1 MFSKILKHQI
11 YRLHHGTLQC
21 LHVRY
26 FTSTPE
32 MINYFSLLGQPETF
46 TISDSELKQSY
57 QSQMKLLHPDKHTLK
72 SEPER
77 QEFVEKSTNV
87 VRAYEVLKD
96 DYRRALHL
104 LELNGESLE
113 EEGVSVS
120 GNIVGMEILMLVMEV
135 REMVDAILEKDKRS
149 DEEKQ
154 KLQLLL
160 EENNQRTSDTIMA
173 LMDAFESKDLAQAK
187 RLVATL
193 QYWNKINETI
203 IDKI

>member
-1 MFSKILKHQI
+1 
-11 YRLHHGTLQC
+11 
-21 LHVRY
+21 
-26 FTSTPE
+26 
-32 MINYFSLLGQPETF
+32 MINYFNLLGQPETF
-46 TISDSELKQSY
+46 TISHSELKQSY

-77 QEFVEKSTNV
+77 QEVAEKSTNV

-96 DYRRALHL
+96 NYQRALHL

-120 GNIVGMEILMLVMEV
+120 GNIVGMDILMLVMEV
-135 REMVDAILEKDKRS
+135 REKVDAILEKYERS

-160 EENNQRTSDTIMA
+160 DENSQRTDETITA